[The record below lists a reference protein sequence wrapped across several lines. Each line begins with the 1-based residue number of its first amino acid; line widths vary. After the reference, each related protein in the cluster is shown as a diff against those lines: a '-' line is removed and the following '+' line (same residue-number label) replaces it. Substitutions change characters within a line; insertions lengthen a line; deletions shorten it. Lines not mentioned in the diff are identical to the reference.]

1 MQNSF
6 FFLFLRAFKRYPY
19 ICKSMKNFL
28 KKMLGHVLIARATKI
43 ASLILK
49 KYQKSQVV
57 KILFLSYSKRFAV
70 FFPNN
75 IS

>member
-1 MQNSF
+1 
-6 FFLFLRAFKRYPY
+6 
-19 ICKSMKNFL
+19 
-28 KKMLGHVLIARATKI
+28 MLGHVLIARATKI
-43 ASLILK
+43 ASLMLK

-75 IS
+75 YLNQVQYFIQISYSI

>member
-1 MQNSF
+1 
-6 FFLFLRAFKRYPY
+6 
-19 ICKSMKNFL
+19 MKNFM

-43 ASLILK
+43 ASLMLK

-57 KILFLSYSKRFAV
+57 KILFLSYSQRFAV

-75 IS
+75 MS